1 MSEPA
6 TKSDSIVSVDQLMAE
21 NERLRNRLERMVSDV
36 ARLEDDI
43 AVMMRRF
50 QADSEA
56 VTLQMA
62 NFAHE
67 FRNPLN
73 VIVGYSELLRDT
85 PDLKSSDKRHGDYC
99 NAIHDA
105 AQLLLGVATGVI
117 DSSSAATNLPPVEL
131 EKVDASRVIDEMIR
145 MLSEEARKKNIS
157 LLANYSPNFPLI
169 DADKLKLQQVL
180 MNLMSNAIKF
190 TKSGGRVTVS
200 TEISDDGENLI
211 LVVSDNGVGMTEKET
226 EEAMKP
232 WGRID
237 SMIDRQ
243 AGSGLGLPI
252 TMRLIEM
259 MGWKFALSSNKGVG
273 TTARIIIPQKA
284 VVTKSGKK
292 QSVVSDVVMSNAAL
306 SKIAKAG

>member
-1 MSEPA
+1 
-6 TKSDSIVSVDQLMAE
+6 MAE
-21 NERLRNRLERMVSDV
+21 NERLRNRLGRMVSDV

-117 DSSSAATNLPPVEL
+117 DTSSAATNLPPVEL

-145 MLSEEARKKNIS
+145 MLGEEARKKKIT
-157 LLANYSPNFPLI
+157 LLANYAPNFPLI
-169 DADKLKLQQVL
+169 DADKLKLQQIL
-180 MNLMSNAIKF
+180 MNLVSNAIKF
-190 TKSGGRVTVS
+190 TSSGGRVTIS

-211 LVVSDNGVGMTEKET
+211 LIVSDNGVGMTEQET
-226 EEAMKP
+226 AKAMKP

-237 SMIDRQ
+237 SMMDRQ

-252 TMRLIEM
+252 TMRLVEM
-259 MGWKFALSSNKGVG
+259 MGWKFGLSSNKGLG
-273 TTARIIIPQKA
+273 TTARIVIPQKT
-284 VVTKSGKK
+284 VVTKPDNKK
-292 QSVVSDVVMSNAAL
+292 SLDNDKVMTNAVF
-306 SKIAKAG
+306 SKIAKSG

>member
-1 MSEPA
+1 
-6 TKSDSIVSVDQLMAE
+6 MAE
-21 NERLRNRLERMVSDV
+21 NERLRNRIGRMVSDV

-85 PDLKSSDKRHGDYC
+85 PDLNSSDKRHSDYC
-99 NAIHDA
+99 NAIYDA

-117 DSSSAATNLPPVEL
+117 DTSSAATNLPPVAL

-145 MLSEEARKKNIS
+145 MLAEEARKKNIS
-157 LLANYSPNFPLI
+157 LLAHYSPNFPLI
-169 DADKLKLQQVL
+169 QADKLKLQQVL
-180 MNLMSNAIKF
+180 MNLISNAIKF
-190 TKSGGRVTVS
+190 TKSGGRVTIS
-200 TEISDDGENLI
+200 TEISDDNQNLI
-211 LVVSDNGVGMTEKET
+211 LVVTDNGVGMTDKEA

-232 WGRID
+232 WCRVD

-243 AGSGLGLPI
+243 AGAGLGLPI

-259 MGWKFALSSNKGVG
+259 MGWKFALASNKGKG
-273 TTARIIIPQKA
+273 TTARIIIPQR
-284 VVTKSGKK
+284 V
-292 QSVVSDVVMSNAAL
+292 
-306 SKIAKAG
+306 IFAKAGGGKSAGNDKV